1 MPDSVPLEDDDQHD
15 TRRRPP
21 KRALAYIAAPLI
33 ALIVIANIGDAL
45 APGLVDTHPL
55 VLIMMNA
62 RNRNLILVTN
72 YLDAF
77 SYYVVGT
84 VRLLISDPLFF
95 LLGYW
100 YGDNALKWMERRTKT
115 FGETLRM
122 VEKGFGKASYP
133 LVFIAPN
140 NFICL
145 FAGAA
150 GMRVGTFFALNLSGT
165 ITRLYLI
172 RRLGE
177 AFERPIDDVLDFIKE
192 YRLPLLAVSIVAMII
207 IVFRESK
214 GGEID
219 SLAHLDEEL
228 DKAAAATEAE
238 QTLEQENE

>member
-1 MPDSVPLEDDDQHD
+1 MPDSVPLEDDDQQAPS
-15 TRRRPP
+15 RRPP
-21 KRALAYIAAPLI
+21 KRALAYITAPLI
-33 ALIVIANIGDAL
+33 ALIVIANLGDAL

-72 YLDAF
+72 LLDPV

-100 YGDNALKWMERRTKT
+100 YGDNALKWMEKRTKT
-115 FGETLRM
+115 FGETLRTL
-122 VEKGFGKASYP
+122 EHGFGKASYP

-165 ITRLYLI
+165 VVRLYLI

-177 AFERPIDDVLDFIKE
+177 AFESPIDDVLGFIKD
-192 YRLPLLAVSIVAMII
+192 YRLPLLAVSVVIMII
-207 IVFRESK
+207 VVYRESR
-214 GGEID
+214 GGDID
-219 SLAHLDEEL
+219 SLTHLEDE
-228 DKAAAATEAE
+228 
-238 QTLEQENE
+238 LEQENE